1 MATPTNLKLFQAELD
16 NIIRT
21 TESAITNMT
30 SVNSAVNYLG
40 PNVQRNNQSDS
51 GKVILKRLN
60 DWTDDYPK
68 IVGDLTQIN
77 RQVHAMRNALSAGAD
92 FATSAAAG
100 SA

>member
-1 MATPTNLKLFQAELD
+1 MAAPTNLKLFQAELD

-21 TESAITNMT
+21 TEEAIQQM
-30 SVNSAVNYLG
+30 VAVNGQVSYLA
-40 PNVQRNNQSDS
+40 PSVQQNNQSDS
-51 GKVILKRLN
+51 GRIIAGRLQ

-68 IVGDLTQIN
+68 IVGDMTQIN
-77 RQVHAMRNALSAGAD
+77 GQVRGMRNALAAGAD